1 VSTCLH
7 IGWGR
12 NWTVWEYRW
21 RLRVEMWHSL
31 CAAMY
36 LIVGFFEVMLVLLV
50 VMNCAELMWELNCLV
65 YIKSEVH
72 VILFLLCIWCQ
83 YCYAILSS
91 SCVCVFC
98 NWSLKMIDVN
108 GLGLWNRGEVLL
120 IQIGIS
126 ASYVQGRVYLLLWVY
141 QFYNIP
147 PFSPFYFPLM
157 FSYLNFDF
165 TI

>member
-1 VSTCLH
+1 MQIGGVSTCLH

-21 RLRVEMWHSL
+21 RLGVDMWHSL

-36 LIVGFFEVMLVLLV
+36 LFVGFFEVMLVLLV
-50 VMNCAELMWELNCLV
+50 VMNCAELMWEFNCLV
-65 YIKSEVH
+65 YIKSEAH

-98 NWSLKMIDVN
+98 NRSLKMTVKCQWAWFMK
-108 GLGLWNRGEVLL
+108 LGWSVVDSDWHLCKLCARQSVSFVMSLSIL
-120 IQIGIS
+120 
-126 ASYVQGRVYLLLWVY
+126 
-141 QFYNIP
+141 
-147 PFSPFYFPLM
+147 
-157 FSYLNFDF
+157 
-165 TI
+165 